1 MLKELL
7 SFPFM
12 GSYHFLYIIGYL
24 TISSIHENQFR
35 HYFLCVRP
43 PTLIVILILIV
54 KVPIIIEPT
63 ENLAQAE
70 DLSIK
75 ISLDASESF
84 THLNARLVGLLCRWS
99 WQWISRASSRKL
111 AFGFRKQGPS
121 DQRIQHHGYQQGNE
135 VKEHDIGEKHDQ
147 IFRWVPP

>member
-43 PTLIVILILIV
+43 PTPIVILILIV

-84 THLNARLVGLLCRWS
+84 THLNARLVGLLCR
-99 WQWISRASSRKL
+99 
-111 AFGFRKQGPS
+111 
-121 DQRIQHHGYQQGNE
+121 
-135 VKEHDIGEKHDQ
+135 
-147 IFRWVPP
+147 

>member
-24 TISSIHENQFR
+24 IISYIHENQFR
-35 HYFLCVRP
+35 HYFFVRP

-84 THLNARLVGLLCRWS
+84 THLNARLVGLLCR
-99 WQWISRASSRKL
+99 
-111 AFGFRKQGPS
+111 
-121 DQRIQHHGYQQGNE
+121 
-135 VKEHDIGEKHDQ
+135 
-147 IFRWVPP
+147 

>member
-12 GSYHFLYIIGYL
+12 GSYHFLYRWSNYFFHSWKP
-24 TISSIHENQFR
+24 ISTLFFVRSM
-35 HYFLCVRP
+35 RP
-43 PTLIVILILIV
+43 PTPIVILILIV